1 MMYDG
6 RGCHVEQSETCRPN
20 RQEIR
25 STYNQRFD
33 RMNNIVV
40 VKNGKSSRACLAPSA
55 RYASPSRGRP
65 FGYAKVSTANR

>member
-25 STYNQRFD
+25 STYNQRFFASLRID
-33 RMNNIVV
+33 NHLKCLVILFQQRSV
-40 VKNGKSSRACLAPSA
+40 RALAS
-55 RYASPSRGRP
+55 G
-65 FGYAKVSTANR
+65 

>member
-25 STYNQRFD
+25 STYNQRFSLRSEID
-33 RMNNIVV
+33 NHL
-40 VKNGKSSRACLAPSA
+40 KCLVILFQQRSDESA
-55 RYASPSRGRP
+55 FFRQER
-65 FGYAKVSTANR
+65 FG